1 MNWIIPRKL
10 LAFATPFETGVLPG
24 NWRAATPRDLVP
36 VFKSAGVTTIVRLS
50 QPLYDPTVFKK
61 AGFKFHEMF
70 FADGSAPCDSIR
82 EAFLD
87 LCESPEVIAV
97 HSKAGLGRAGT
108 LAACF
113 LIEHFG
119 MTANEAIGWVRMCRP
134 GSVIGPQQAY
144 LAGYEA
150 ESRSGLFESRP
161 KPRPQ
166 SAATV
171 WSQNARSPAQDPV
184 EQTRGRSSLGPP
196 ARIDPPPKTRK
207 SVEAPLRVQGV
218 CIGQFYPQPR
228 KYRSSSRLQA
238 SGDGT
243 ERDVMRHGR
252 TLT

>member
-1 MNWIIPRKL
+1 VNGDMNWIIPRKL

-119 MTANEAIGWVRMCRP
+119 LTANEAIGWVRMCRP

-144 LAGYEA
+144 LGGYEA

-166 SAATV
+166 SGAATV
-171 WSQNARSPAQDPV
+171 RNTNARWPV
-184 EQTRGRSSLGPP
+184 Q
-196 ARIDPPPKTRK
+196 AY
-207 SVEAPLRVQGV
+207 PLRVQGV
-218 CIGQFYPQPR
+218 GTGQFYPQPR
-228 KYRSSSRLQA
+228 RCCCWA
-238 SGDGT
+238 FGDSTDGADL
-243 ERDVMRHGR
+243 EAARNCRRMRHNFWR
-252 TLT
+252 IMR